1 VTATFVPR
9 GAVRHLRSAD
19 ADFSG
24 LIEKLGPLPVHPFFT
39 GTKEPVFVSLAHSI
53 THQQLGNAAAE
64 AIYGRLRKTLH
75 GRLTP
80 ARLLAAKVPAL
91 RAAGLSRGKIKSLQD
106 LAERTLD
113 GTVPRNAQ
121 MLRLSDDEIIQRIT
135 AVHGIGRWTVE
146 MLLLKAGR
154 PDVLPTTDLGIR
166 RGFGIAFGNGELA
179 KPKEIEGRGEA
190 WRPFRSVA
198 SFYLWRANGLR

>member
-1 VTATFVPR
+1 MTAGFVPR

-24 LIEKLGPLPVHPFFT
+24 LIEKLGSLPAHPFFT
-39 GTKEPVFVSLAHSI
+39 GTREPVFVSLAHSI

-64 AIYGRLRKTLH
+64 AIYGRLKKTLH

-80 ARLLAAKVPAL
+80 ARLLAAPVPAL

-121 MLRLSDDEIIQRIT
+121 MLALSDDEIIERIT

-166 RGFGIAFGNGELA
+166 RGFGIAFGKGELA